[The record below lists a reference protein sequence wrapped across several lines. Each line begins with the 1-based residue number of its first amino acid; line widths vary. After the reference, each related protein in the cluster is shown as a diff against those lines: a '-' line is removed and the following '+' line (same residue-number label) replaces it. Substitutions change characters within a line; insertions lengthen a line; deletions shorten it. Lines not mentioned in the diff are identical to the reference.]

1 VREDLVIYE
10 LSSKT
15 MKAIEFFKF
24 TVNAP
29 MEGKEMLTGMRQL
42 LEKDFEAEM
51 TAKED
56 LVLTLCCE

>member
-1 VREDLVIYE
+1 
-10 LSSKT
+10 
-15 MKAIEFFKF
+15 MNAIEFFKF

-29 MEGKEMLTGMRQL
+29 MEGKEMLTGMRQP